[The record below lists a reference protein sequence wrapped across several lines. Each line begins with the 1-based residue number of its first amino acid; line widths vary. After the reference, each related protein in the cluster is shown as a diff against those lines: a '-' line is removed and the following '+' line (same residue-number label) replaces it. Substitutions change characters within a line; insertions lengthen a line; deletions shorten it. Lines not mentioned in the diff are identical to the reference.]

1 MGIWNLYS
9 DGGSRPNPGKSSYC
23 AALYE
28 GTELVESTGGFIGN
42 STNNKS
48 EYKAFYKG
56 LKLLEEHCNVSDE
69 IHCYLDSQLVMKQVL
84 GQWSVKDETLKEICE
99 NCKSMYKK
107 FEDIELHW
115 VKGHSGEPGNEY
127 VDSVCT
133 YFIEKS
139 SHLLQPEKQNTERK
153 ENDKMYI
160 NVPYSEKDEAKAL
173 GAKWDIT
180 KKKWWINSSMN
191 EKFSKWI

>member
-1 MGIWNLYS
+1 MGVWNLYS

-28 GTELVESTGGFIGN
+28 GAELVESSGGFIGN

-56 LKLLEEHCNVSDE
+56 LKLLELHCDTQDE
-69 IHCYLDSQLVMKQVL
+69 IHCYLDSQLVIKQIS
-84 GQWSVKDETLKEICE
+84 GQWSVKDESLKNIFEK
-99 NCKSMYKK
+99 CKSIYES
-107 FEDIELHW
+107 FENIELHW
-115 VKGHSGEPGNEY
+115 VKGHSGEPGNDY

-139 SHLLQPEKQNTERK
+139 STLFTSEKK
-153 ENDKMYI
+153 EVNGKIYI
-160 NVPYSEKDEAKAL
+160 NVPFSEKDEAKSL
-173 GAKWDIT
+173 GAKWDVS
-180 KKKWWINSSMN
+180 KKKWWIYHDM
-191 EKFSKWI
+191 EDKFTKWI